1 MMIFGQTKSLKT
13 ASEEDR
19 VHMRLTLVHNPGF
32 QNFTFSVGCA
42 MSSTDPPVEVVLADG
57 IYMLAVGAV
66 EELLLGHIFSSV
78 VLFHTI
84 PLPKKHANRQTCC
97 NSS

>member
-1 MMIFGQTKSLKT
+1 MIFGQTNPLKT

-19 VHMRLTLVHNPGF
+19 VHMHLTLVYNPDF
-32 QNFTFSVGCA
+32 LNFTFSVGCA
-42 MSSTDPPVEVVLADG
+42 MSSTDPPVKVVLADG

-66 EELLLGHIFSSV
+66 EELLLGHVFASV

-84 PLPKKHANRQTCC
+84 LLPKRRANRQTCC